1 MIKKIIMPSA
11 GQTTDT
17 AVVSQWMV
25 AKGDKVNRGDIL
37 VEVETDKAVLPVESY
52 AAGIVIDLLAGKGD
66 TVDAGDVLAIIG
78 DEKDLEAAQNE
89 KHEPAPS
96 SVNQVNPASIAS
108 VVSTDQEEDEY
119 LPIIKGEKVA
129 ENTTRDVIA
138 PKEKQ
143 SENIVAMPNAKKLA
157 RENQVDLSKV
167 VPFNGMVIK
176 RTDVQAFMDKLQKA
190 APVETGEFELFP
202 MSKMRMTIA
211 KRMLESVQTIP
222 NFQVSFNVDMTQA
235 TTLKNDMS
243 KMGDT
248 KVTYSDIIAKAVAVA
263 SKKYPLLR
271 ARYEDQ
277 GVCIYKNTNI
287 GLAVS
292 IEGGL
297 VVPVVKNINLMGIEE
312 ISKAYRTK
320 IESARE
326 GRLSTADMGCG
337 SVTISNLGMYDVDH
351 FTAII
356 NPPES
361 CILAVGSIELKPVWQ
376 GNEWKPVPN
385 MKITASFDHR
395 IIDGAYGAQITKML
409 KALLENPALMLY

>member
-17 AVVSQWMV
+17 AVISQWMV

-52 AAGIVIDLLAGKGD
+52 AAGIVIDLLVGRGD

-89 KHEPAPS
+89 KQEPAPS
-96 SVNQVNPASIAS
+96 SVDQVTDAPTAIA
-108 VVSTDQEEDEY
+108 DQEEDEY
-119 LPIIKGEKVA
+119 LPIIKGEKGA
-129 ENTTRDVIA
+129 ENTTRDTIA

-143 SENIVAMPNAKKLA
+143 NVHVVAMPNAKKLA
-157 RENQVDLSKV
+157 RENQVDIFKV
-167 VPFNGMVIK
+167 VPLNGTVIK
-176 RTDVQAFMDKLQKA
+176 RTDIQDFMDKRQTATL
-190 APVETGEFELFP
+190 VETGEFELLS

-222 NFQVSFNVDMTQA
+222 AFQVTFNVDMTQA
-235 TTLKNDMS
+235 TALKNDISRMN
-243 KMGDT
+243 DT
-248 KVTYSDIIAKAVAVA
+248 KVTYSDIIAKVVAVT
-263 SKKYPLLR
+263 SQKYPLLK
-271 ARYEDQ
+271 ARYEEQ
-277 GVCIYKNTNI
+277 GVCVYKNINI

-292 IEGGL
+292 VDGGL
-297 VVPVVKNINLMGIEE
+297 VVPVVKNINLMGIAE

-361 CILAVGSIELKPVWQ
+361 CILAVGSIEVKPVWQ
-376 GNEWKPVPN
+376 GSEWKPVPN

-409 KALLENPALMLY
+409 KELLENPALMLY

>member
-17 AVVSQWMV
+17 AVISQWMV

-52 AAGIVIDLLAGKGD
+52 AAGIVIDLLVGRGD

-89 KHEPAPS
+89 KQEPAPS
-96 SVNQVNPASIAS
+96 SVDQVTDAPTAIA
-108 VVSTDQEEDEY
+108 DQEEDEY
-119 LPIIKGEKVA
+119 LPIIKGEKGA
-129 ENTTRDVIA
+129 ENTTRDTIA

-143 SENIVAMPNAKKLA
+143 NVHVVAMPNAKKLA
-157 RENQVDLSKV
+157 RENQVDIFKV
-167 VPFNGMVIK
+167 VPLNGTVIK
-176 RTDVQAFMDKLQKA
+176 RTDIQAFMDKRQTATL
-190 APVETGEFELFP
+190 VETGEFELLS

-222 NFQVSFNVDMTQA
+222 AFQVTFNVDMTQA
-235 TTLKNDMS
+235 TALKNDISRMN
-243 KMGDT
+243 DT
-248 KVTYSDIIAKAVAVA
+248 KVTYSDIIAKVVAVT
-263 SKKYPLLR
+263 SQKYPLLK
-271 ARYEDQ
+271 ARFEEQ
-277 GVCIYKNTNI
+277 GVCVYKNINI

-292 IEGGL
+292 VEGGL
-297 VVPVVKNINLMGIEE
+297 VVPVVKNINLMGIAE

-361 CILAVGSIELKPVWQ
+361 CILAVGSIEVKPVWQ
-376 GNEWKPVPN
+376 GSEWKPVPN

-409 KALLENPALMLY
+409 KELLENPALMLY